1 MIYSIIL
8 LWLFSSMCIYNI
20 LHYCIWLY
28 MSCVLKSCYVYVYN
42 VRNMRQLY
50 LHKCVKINNICF
62 SCLYGSVLLF
72 FFYWCFF
79 FIGKG
84 GGVQWALEIEMIL
97 STVSNKKVF
106 FIDCMLFVL
115 KKKLLLFETAI
126 KTTFR
131 LKFDVYKLH
140 RHIIIIASHKSNC
153 TKDKMH
159 AIDRSPF
166 QTQHARFKS

>member
-1 MIYSIIL
+1 MPVWKCFIVFL
-8 LWLFSSMCIYNI
+8 LVF
-20 LHYCIWLY
+20 
-28 MSCVLKSCYVYVYN
+28 
-42 VRNMRQLY
+42 
-50 LHKCVKINNICF
+50 F
-62 SCLYGSVLLF
+62 LL
-72 FFYWCFF
+72 
-79 FIGKG
+79 GRG
-84 GGVQWALEIEMIL
+84 GGVQWALEIEM
-97 STVSNKKVF
+97 STVSNKKGF

-115 KKKLLLFETAI
+115 KKNLLLFETAI

-166 QTQHARFKS
+166 QTQHAQFNS

>member
-1 MIYSIIL
+1 MPV
-8 LWLFSSMCIYNI
+8 W
-20 LHYCIWLY
+20 
-28 MSCVLKSCYVYVYN
+28 
-42 VRNMRQLY
+42 
-50 LHKCVKINNICF
+50 KCFIV
-62 SCLYGSVLLF
+62 

-79 FIGKG
+79 LLGRG

-97 STVSNKKVF
+97 STVSNKKGF

-166 QTQHARFKS
+166 QTQHAQFNS